1 MPQHEYFVYIMA
13 SSTGTLYVGV
23 TSNLEKRVVEHQ
35 QGLIEGFTKK
45 YGCNKLIYFEQ
56 TSDVRSA
63 LEREKQIKNWR
74 REKKQNLLKTLNPQ
88 WKDLSLEW

>member
-1 MPQHEYFVYIMA
+1 MA